1 MNKRLVLAIT
11 LIGLIFVA
19 LTGCTSED
27 TPSYQQI
34 SAETAKQMMDE
45 QPNAIILDVRTK
57 AEYEDKHIPGALL
70 LPNEEIGTEDIAALP
85 DKEQVILV
93 YCRSGNRSKQAAAKL
108 AALGYK
114 NIYEFGGI
122 NSWPYETE

>member
-1 MNKRLVLAIT
+1 MKKRLVLAIT

-19 LTGCTSED
+19 STGCTAED

-70 LPNEEIGTEDIAALP
+70 LPNEEIGANEIAALP

-108 AALGYK
+108 TALGFK